1 MTQTTT
7 EKKQSTM
14 VAAIAFIGL
23 MFFAIGFAFGI
34 NGFLA
39 GPLNGLYGI
48 NKAMSYLLLG
58 ISFLPF
64 LLFAAP
70 ATATIKKI
78 GYKKTMALSFVFF
91 GVSFALYALAAKIG
105 HGGLTLFYIAAFIG
119 GIGNAY
125 LNATANPYISVI
137 GPIDSAAK
145 RICIMGICN
154 KIAYPIS
161 IVFFT
166 FLMRALHLGD
176 KITTF
181 NQMITPFLII
191 MGIFFLLGIL
201 TLIAKLP
208 EVKAEGEDESEGSAI
223 ESSYA
228 AGKTSI
234 MQFPHAILGALALF
248 IYTGVETMSLNTASE
263 FIGLSATLDNIIFLD
278 KSLLIWF
285 PSIGMIIGY
294 ILGVICIP
302 KLMSQATALKFCSAI
317 GAVGSLGMIVLPAA
331 AAPWLL
337 LVVAFGCSMGS
348 PAIWPLSLKDLGK
361 FTKTGSTLL
370 TMGIAGGAV
379 FPPLFGW
386 VAGAYN
392 AQIGYWLCLPCF
404 LFILFFAT
412 VGHNIRTK

>member
-370 TMGIAGGAV
+370 TMCIAGGAV

>member
-1 MTQTTT
+1 M
-7 EKKQSTM
+7 
-14 VAAIAFIGL
+14 AIAFIGL

-39 GPLNGLYGI
+39 GPLNNLYGI
-48 NKAMSYLLLG
+48 NKAASYLLLG

-64 LLFAAP
+64 ILFAAP

-105 HGGLTLFYIAAFIG
+105 ASGLTLFYIAAFIG
-119 GIGNAY
+119 GIGNAF

-145 RICIMGICN
+145 RICMMGICN

-161 IVFFT
+161 IIFFA
-166 FLMRALHLGD
+166 FLLRALRLGD
-176 KITTF
+176 SITSF
-181 NQMITPFLII
+181 DQMIAPFLII
-191 MGIFFLLGIL
+191 MGIFLLLGLL

-208 EVKAEGEDESEGSAI
+208 EVKAEGEDESDSAAV

-234 MQFPHAILGALALF
+234 TQFPHAILGALALF

-263 FIGLSATLDNIIFLD
+263 FIGLSAILDNIVFLD

-294 ILGVICIP
+294 LLGVICIP
-302 KLMSQATALKFCSAI
+302 KIMNQETALKICSAI
-317 GAVGSLGMIVLPAA
+317 GVVGSLGMILLPAV

-337 LVVAFGCSMGS
+337 LIVAFGCSMGS

-386 VAGAYN
+386 LAGVFN
-392 AQIGYWLCLPCF
+392 AQTGYWLCLPCF

-412 VGHNIRTK
+412 VGHKIRTK

>member
-1 MTQTTT
+1 M
-7 EKKQSTM
+7 
-14 VAAIAFIGL
+14 AIAFIGL

-39 GPLNGLYGI
+39 GPLNNLYGI
-48 NKAMSYLLLG
+48 NKAASYLLLG

-64 LLFAAP
+64 ILFAAP

-105 HGGLTLFYIAAFIG
+105 ASGLTLFYIAAFIG

-145 RICIMGICN
+145 RICMMGICN

-161 IVFFT
+161 IIFFA
-166 FLMRALHLGD
+166 FLLRALRLGD
-176 KITTF
+176 SITSF
-181 NQMITPFLII
+181 DQMIAPFLII
-191 MGIFFLLGIL
+191 MGIFLLLGLL
-201 TLIAKLP
+201 TLVAKLP
-208 EVKAEGEDESEGSAI
+208 EVTAEGEDESDAAAV

-234 MQFPHAILGALALF
+234 TQFPHAILGALALF

-263 FIGLSATLDNIIFLD
+263 FIGLSAILDNIVFLD

-294 ILGVICIP
+294 LLGVICIP
-302 KLMSQATALKFCSAI
+302 KIMNQETALKICSAI
-317 GAVGSLGMIVLPAA
+317 GVVGSLGMILLPAV

-337 LVVAFGCSMGS
+337 LIVAFGCSMGS

-386 VAGAYN
+386 LAGAFN
-392 AQIGYWLCLPCF
+392 AQTGYWLCLPCF

-412 VGHNIRTK
+412 VGHKIRTK